1 VVNSLQS
8 LNFEFTVEPEGVH
21 IKCTHMR
28 IKTWGKKKKK
38 ELEVLVSAIV
48 PTPEMH
54 AMRRE
59 RLKPTE
65 LLKVGEKYQMTF
77 NKVSFV
83 AYVNKMEEQAAAY
96 IRNAK
101 LNDEKVRLKTLTS
114 TGS

>member
-1 VVNSLQS
+1 MQS

-38 ELEVLVSAIV
+38 ELEVLVSAVVSIADLHV
-48 PTPEMH
+48 
-54 AMRRE
+54 MRRE
-59 RLKPTE
+59 RVKPTE
-65 LLKVGEKYQMTF
+65 QLTVGEKYRMTF
-77 NKVSFV
+77 NKAAFV

-101 LNDEKVRLKTLTS
+101 LNEEKVRLKTRTS
-114 TGS
+114 TGT